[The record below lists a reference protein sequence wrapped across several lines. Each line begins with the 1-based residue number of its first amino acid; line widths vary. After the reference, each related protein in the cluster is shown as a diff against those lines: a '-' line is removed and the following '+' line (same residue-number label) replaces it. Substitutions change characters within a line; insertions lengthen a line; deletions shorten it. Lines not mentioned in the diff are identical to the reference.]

1 MKKAIVNIMIVI
13 ALQNIGYILVFSL
26 IISIHS
32 IKRQLRITAKEETQG
47 SSIGA
52 GYLKIYTLYIDYQE
66 NERIKLYFRK

>member
-1 MKKAIVNIMIVI
+1 
-13 ALQNIGYILVFSL
+13 
-26 IISIHS
+26 
-32 IKRQLRITAKEETQG
+32 QLRITAKEETQG